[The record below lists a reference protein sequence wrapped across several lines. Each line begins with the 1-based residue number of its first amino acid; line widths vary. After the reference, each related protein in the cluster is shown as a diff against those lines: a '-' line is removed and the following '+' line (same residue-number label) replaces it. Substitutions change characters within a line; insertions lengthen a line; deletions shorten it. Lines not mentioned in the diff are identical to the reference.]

1 MKTLFLTYFASLM
14 GMSAVALA
22 KAFANIDVTLPIIF
36 FFGGCLLDHALAV
49 MFIAAN
55 AAEQRA
61 AER

>member
-22 KAFANIDVTLPIIF
+22 KAFENIDVTLPIIF
-36 FFGGCLLDHALAV
+36 FFGGCLLVHALAV

-61 AER
+61 AK

>member
-36 FFGGCLLDHALAV
+36 FFGGGLLVHALAV